1 MTTPRTK
8 IATKTIAE
16 DTSVLTIQ
24 FTSGDQIVADINALS
39 PEIIHQLA
47 LHGLS
52 QKLGDSYS
60 GEQDIEVAKAKANTV
75 LERLVA
81 GDWKAARAAS
91 AAGKITDLARA
102 LAEVTG
108 QEIVACVEKLSDLA
122 KADRGKFRKHPQ
134 IAAKLAAYQNER
146 AQAKAAAAE
155 ASGETIDLAGC

>member
-91 AAGKITDLARA
+91 AAGKITDLAKA

-108 QEIVACVEKLSDLA
+108 QEIAACVEKLSDLA
-122 KADRGKFRKHPQ
+122 KADRGKFRKHPK
-134 IAAKLAAYQNER
+134 IAAKLAQYQAER
-146 AQAKAAAAE
+146 ALEKAAQAE
-155 ASGETIDLAGC
+155 ASGDFPDLAGF